1 MLVKLLI
8 VEFLESMQTLFH
20 TPVLEL
26 LQNSPLTI
34 VINFIILL
42 WAAFKRQR
50 AYGIKVW
57 SNF

>member
-42 WAAFKRQR
+42 WAALKRQR
-50 AYGIKVW
+50 A
-57 SNF
+57 